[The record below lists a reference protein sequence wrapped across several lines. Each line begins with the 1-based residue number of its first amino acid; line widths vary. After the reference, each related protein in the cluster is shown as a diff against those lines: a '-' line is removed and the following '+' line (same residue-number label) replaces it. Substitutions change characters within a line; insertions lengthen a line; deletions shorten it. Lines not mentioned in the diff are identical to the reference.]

1 MSGDEPRDERNGVER
16 IQAGSLFGAGA
27 SLADA
32 LDTLLDKGVAAS
44 GQITLGL
51 ADIDLIHLQLAAV
64 LGAADRLVPPPVG
77 RSPSGSRPG
86 DSAGP
91 KKDRREGE
99 SDGRDGGRWK
109 DATAA
114 AGGEAA
120 AGSDLDAREAASVA
134 EPSTAAHERAAPGT
148 SAAPAPPPLADP
160 FVARSSNEPPSRDEA
175 ASAFRTADLDMAGA
189 QALAPTSTSPP
200 ASRDDPE
207 EVRRSVAR
215 LVLSVVELLRRLME
229 HQAIRRMEEE
239 TLNEGEIERLGQALQ
254 ILEETLHD
262 LAARFDLSPD
272 ELNLDLG
279 PLGRLV

>member
-1 MSGDEPRDERNGVER
+1 VSGDEPQDERNGVER

-32 LDTLLDKGVAAS
+32 LDTLLDKGVAAT

-64 LGAADRLVPPPVG
+64 LGAADRLLPPPGG
-77 RSPSGSRPG
+77 RSSRSEPG
-86 DSAGP
+86 GSAGP
-91 KKDRREGE
+91 QSDRLERET
-99 SDGRDGGRWK
+99 GGRGGSRGK
-109 DATAA
+109 NAAGA
-114 AGGEAA
+114 AGGGATGGAA
-120 AGSDLDAREAASVA
+120 ARE
-134 EPSTAAHERAAPGT
+134 G
-148 SAAPAPPPLADP
+148 APAAEAPPA
-160 FVARSSNEPPSRDEA
+160 ARG
-175 ASAFRTADLDMAGA
+175 RTADLDRAGA
-189 QALAPTSTSPP
+189 ESLAPTFPAPP
-200 ASRDDPE
+200 ARRDDPE

>member
-1 MSGDEPRDERNGVER
+1 MSGDDPRDERNGIER
-16 IQAGSLFGAGA
+16 LEAGSLFGAGA

-32 LDTLLDKGVAAS
+32 LDTLLDKGVAAT

-64 LGAADRLVPPPVG
+64 LGAADRLLPSPGG

-91 KKDRREGE
+91 TKDRLEGE
-99 SDGRDGGRWK
+99 GDGRSGERRKG
-109 DATAA
+109 ATAA
-114 AGGEAA
+114 AA
-120 AGSDLDAREAASVA
+120 SDLDARGTASVA
-134 EPSTAAHERAAPGT
+134 EPSSAAHERAAQGT
-148 SAAPAPPPLADP
+148 SAAPAPSSLADP
-160 FVARSSNEPPSRDEA
+160 LAARSSKEPPSRDEA
-175 ASAFRTADLDMAGA
+175 ASAFRTADLDTAGA
-189 QALAPTSTSPP
+189 QVMARTPTSPP